1 LPCLLVLT
9 SLLLVSDSIIP
20 PLDSEEEN
28 VYRFSRTTSAP
39 RFRLLSEDAL
49 DAIHWA
55 TLDVLERTGIKIFS
69 DKVLKMLD
77 GAGCTIDYEK
87 KIAFIPSYLVEESLK
102 KRQKTI
108 RLCAR
113 NPKNDLKLDGRHTYI
128 CTDGTG
134 THTFDFETGK
144 RRESIKDDIV
154 KSARISD
161 YLDTINIYWPLVT
174 SQDFPAHVRVLHD
187 LEAAVNNTEK
197 HVQFETTTTPE
208 EARNEIKI
216 GAAIVGDE
224 KKLRKRPI
232 ISFTY
237 CSIAPLQQA
246 ESIEAVLEFVK
257 AGIPVFFMSMPQTG
271 VTGPVTI
278 PGSLVVNNAETL
290 AGVVISQVASPG
302 SPVGYST
309 ASSNFDMRTSRWL
322 AGSPEAGMIWA
333 AISEIARYYGLPS
346 YVGAFGTDA
355 QVPGPQASWEK
366 VVSGL
371 LPVLA
376 GCDVAVGIG
385 LVDACTTL
393 PFEELVIDNEICKIV
408 FRLAEGIEV
417 NDETLALDLIHSI
430 GPGGQ
435 YLTEKHTLKHFK
447 EHFIPEISNRKSYDG
462 WEREGAKSVIEV
474 AREKTKEI
482 LKTHQP
488 TPLEE
493 DVKKEVRK
501 IIERAERELVR
512 KT

>member
-1 LPCLLVLT
+1 M
-9 SLLLVSDSIIP
+9 
-20 PLDSEEEN
+20 
-28 VYRFSRTTSAP
+28 
-39 RFRLLSEDAL
+39 FRLLSKDAL

-69 DKVLKMLD
+69 DKVLKML
-77 GAGCTIDYEK
+77 GEAGCTVDYEK
-87 KIAFIPSYLVEESLK
+87 KIAFITSHLVEESLR

-108 RLCAR
+108 RLYAR
-113 NPKNDLKLDGRHTYI
+113 NQKYDLKLDGTHTYI

-144 RRESIKDDIV
+144 RRESVKDDIA

-161 YLDTINIYWPLVT
+161 YLDTINIYWPMVT

-187 LEAAVNNTEK
+187 LEAALNNTEK
-197 HVQFETTTTPE
+197 HTGFETTITPE
-208 EARNEIKI
+208 EAKNEIRI
-216 GAAIVGDE
+216 AAAVTGDE

-237 CSIAPLQQA
+237 CSIAPLQHA
-246 ESIEAVLEFVK
+246 ESIEAVLEFAK

-278 PGSLVVNNAETL
+278 PGSLVVHNAETL
-290 AGVVISQVASPG
+290 AGIVVSQVASPG

-309 ASSNFDMRTSRWL
+309 ASSNFDMLTSRWL

-346 YVGAFGTDA
+346 YVAGFGTDA
-355 QVPGPQASWEK
+355 QAPGPQAAWEK

-371 LPVLA
+371 FPVLA
-376 GCDVAVGIG
+376 GCDVAVGTG

-393 PFEELVIDNEICKIV
+393 PFEELVIDDEICKIV

-430 GPGGQ
+430 GPSGH

-447 EHFIPEISNRKSYDG
+447 EHFIPKISNRKAYDT
-462 WEREGAKSVIEV
+462 WKREGAKSVIDV

-488 TPLEE
+488 APLED
-493 DVKKEVRK
+493 DVQREIKE
-501 IIERAERELVR
+501 IIERANKELIG

>member
-1 LPCLLVLT
+1 M
-9 SLLLVSDSIIP
+9 
-20 PLDSEEEN
+20 
-28 VYRFSRTTSAP
+28 
-39 RFRLLSEDAL
+39 FRLLSKDAL

-69 DKVLKMLD
+69 DKVLKML
-77 GAGCTIDYEK
+77 GEAGCTVDYEK
-87 KIAFIPSYLVEESLK
+87 KIAFITSHLVEESLR

-108 RLCAR
+108 RLYAR
-113 NPKNDLKLDGRHTYI
+113 NQKYDLKLDGTHTYI

-144 RRESIKDDIV
+144 RRESVKDDIA

-161 YLDTINIYWPLVT
+161 YLDTINIYWPMVT

-187 LEAAVNNTEK
+187 LEAALNNTEK
-197 HVQFETTTTPE
+197 HTGFETTITPE
-208 EARNEIKI
+208 EAKNEIRI
-216 GAAIVGDE
+216 AAAVTGDE

-237 CSIAPLQQA
+237 CSIAPLQHA
-246 ESIEAVLEFVK
+246 ESIEAVLEFAK

-278 PGSLVVNNAETL
+278 PGSLVVHNAETL
-290 AGVVISQVASPG
+290 AGIVVSQVASPG

-309 ASSNFDMRTSRWL
+309 ASSNFDMLTSRWL

-346 YVGAFGTDA
+346 YVAGFGTDA
-355 QVPGPQASWEK
+355 QAPGPQAAWEK

-371 LPVLA
+371 FPVLA
-376 GCDVAVGIG
+376 GCDVAVGTG

-393 PFEELVIDNEICKIV
+393 PFEELVIDDEICKIV

-430 GPGGQ
+430 GPSGH

-447 EHFIPEISNRKSYDG
+447 EHFIPKISNRKAYDT
-462 WEREGAKSVIEV
+462 WKREGAKSVIDV

-488 TPLEE
+488 APLED
-493 DVKKEVRK
+493 DVQREIKE
-501 IIERAERELVR
+501 IIERANKELIG
-512 KT
+512 KI

>member
-1 LPCLLVLT
+1 M
-9 SLLLVSDSIIP
+9 
-20 PLDSEEEN
+20 
-28 VYRFSRTTSAP
+28 YRFARTTSTP
-39 RFRLLSEDAL
+39 VFRLLSKDAL

-69 DKVLKMLD
+69 DKVLKML
-77 GAGCTIDYEK
+77 GEAGCTIDFDK
-87 KIAFIPSYLVEESLK
+87 KIAFIPSYLVETSLK

-113 NPKNDLKLDGRHTYI
+113 NPKYDLKLDGRHTYV

-134 THTFDFETGK
+134 THTLDFESGR
-144 RRESIKDDIV
+144 RRESVKDDII

-161 YLDTINIYWPLVT
+161 YLDTINIYWPMVT

-187 LEAAVNNTEK
+187 LEAALNNTEK
-197 HVQFETTTTPE
+197 HVGFETTTTSE
-208 EARNEIKI
+208 EAKNEIKI
-216 GAAIVGDE
+216 AAAVAGDE

-232 ISFTY
+232 VNFTY
-237 CSIAPLQQA
+237 CSIAPLQHA

-290 AGVVISQVASPG
+290 AGIVISQVASPG

-309 ASSNFDMRTSRWL
+309 ASSNFDMLTSRWL

-355 QVPGPQASWEK
+355 QTPGPQAAWEK
-366 VVSGL
+366 VISGL
-371 LPVLA
+371 FPVLA

-393 PFEELVIDNEICKIV
+393 PFEELVIDDEICKMV

-447 EHFIPEISNRKSYDG
+447 EHVIPVISNRKSYDT
-462 WEREGAKSVIEV
+462 WKKEGAKSMVEV
-474 AREKTKEI
+474 AREKTREI
-482 LKTHQP
+482 LRTHQP
-488 TPLEE
+488 TPLENDAQNE
-493 DVKKEVRK
+493 IKK
-501 IIERAERELVR
+501 IIDRASRELIR

>member
-1 LPCLLVLT
+1 M
-9 SLLLVSDSIIP
+9 
-20 PLDSEEEN
+20 
-28 VYRFSRTTSAP
+28 YRFTRTTSTP
-39 RFRLLSEDAL
+39 RFHLLSKDAL

-69 DKVLKMLD
+69 DKVLKMLEA
-77 GAGCTIDYEK
+77 AGCTINYEK
-87 KIAFIPSYLVEESLK
+87 KTAFISSYLVEESLK
-102 KRQKTI
+102 KRQKTV

-113 NPKNDLKLDGRHTYI
+113 NPKYDLKLDGRHTYI

-134 THTFDFETGK
+134 THTFDFENGR
-144 RRESIKDDIV
+144 RRESVKDDVV

-161 YLDTINIYWPLVT
+161 YLDTINIYWPMVT

-187 LEAAVNNTEK
+187 LEAAMNNTDK
-197 HVQFETTTTPE
+197 HVGFETTTTPG
-208 EARNEIKI
+208 EAKNEIKI
-216 GAAIVGDE
+216 AVAVAGDE

-237 CSIAPLQQA
+237 CSIAPLQHA

-290 AGVVISQVASPG
+290 AGIVISQVASPG
-302 SPVGYST
+302 SPVGYSS
-309 ASSNFDMRTSRWL
+309 ASSNFDMLTSRWL
-322 AGSPEAGMIWA
+322 AGSPEGGIIWA
-333 AISEIARYYGLPS
+333 ALSELARYYGLPS
-346 YVGAFGTDA
+346 YVMGFGSDA
-355 QVPGPQASWEK
+355 PVPGPQACWEK
-366 VVSGL
+366 VISGL
-371 LPVLA
+371 FPVLA

-385 LVDACTTL
+385 LVDACTAL
-393 PFEELVIDNEICKIV
+393 SFEQLVIDDEIVRMI

-417 NDETLALDLIHSI
+417 NDETLALDLIHSV
-430 GPGGQ
+430 GPAGQ

-447 EHFIPEISNRKSYDG
+447 EHVIPEISIRKPYDT
-462 WEREGAKSVIEV
+462 WKREGAKSVIDI

-488 TPLEE
+488 APL
-493 DVKKEVRK
+493 DKNVQKEIK
-501 IIERAERELVR
+501 EIIKRADKDLIR

>member
-1 LPCLLVLT
+1 M
-9 SLLLVSDSIIP
+9 
-20 PLDSEEEN
+20 
-28 VYRFSRTTSAP
+28 YRFARTNSTP
-39 RFRLLSEDAL
+39 IFRLLSKDAL

-55 TLDVLERTGIKIFS
+55 TLDVLERTGIRIFS
-69 DKVLKMLD
+69 DKVLKML
-77 GAGCTIDYEK
+77 GEAGCTIDYDK

-102 KRQKTI
+102 KRRKTI

-113 NPKNDLKLDGRHTYI
+113 NPENDLKLDGRHTYI

-134 THTFDFETGK
+134 TQTFDFETGK
-144 RRESIKDDIV
+144 RRASIKDDIA
-154 KSARISD
+154 KSALISD
-161 YLDTINIYWPLVT
+161 YLETINIYWPMVT

-197 HVQFETTTTPE
+197 HVQFETTTTPG
-208 EARNEIKI
+208 EAKNEIKI
-216 GAAIVGDE
+216 AATIIGDE

-237 CSIAPLQQA
+237 CSIAPLQHA
-246 ESIEAVLEFVK
+246 ESIEAVVEFVK

-278 PGSLVVNNAETL
+278 AGSLVVNNAETL
-290 AGVVISQVASPG
+290 AGVVISQVASAG

-309 ASSNFDMRTSRWL
+309 AASNFDMRTSRWL
-322 AGSPEAGMIWA
+322 AGSPEAGMIWG
-333 AISEIARYYGLPS
+333 AISEVARYYGMPS
-346 YVGAFGTDA
+346 YVGGFGTDA
-355 QVPGPQASWEK
+355 QVPGAQAAWEK
-366 VVSGL
+366 VISGL
-371 LPVLA
+371 FPVLA
-376 GCDVAVGIG
+376 GCDVAVGPG

-393 PFEELVIDNEICKIV
+393 PFEELVIDDEIVRMV

-430 GPGGQ
+430 GPGGH

-447 EHFIPEISNRKSYDG
+447 EHLIPEISNRKSFDT
-462 WEREGAKSVIEV
+462 WEREGAKTVIDV

-482 LKTHQP
+482 LKTHRS
-488 TPLEE
+488 TPLED
-493 DVKKEVRK
+493 DVQKEIK
-501 IIERAERELVR
+501 EIIKRADKELIR

>member
-1 LPCLLVLT
+1 
-9 SLLLVSDSIIP
+9 
-20 PLDSEEEN
+20 
-28 VYRFSRTTSAP
+28 VYRFTRTTSTP
-39 RFRLLSEDAL
+39 MFRLLSKDAL

-69 DKVLKMLD
+69 DKVLKMLEE
-77 GAGCTIDYEK
+77 AGCTINYEK
-87 KIAFIPSYLVEESLK
+87 KIAFIPSYLVEESLR
-102 KRQKTI
+102 KRQRTV

-113 NPKNDLKLDGRHTYI
+113 NPKYDLKLDGRHTYI

-144 RRESIKDDIV
+144 RRESVKDDIV

-161 YLDTINIYWPLVT
+161 YLDTINIYWPMVT

-187 LEAAVNNTEK
+187 LEASLNNTEK
-197 HVQFETTTTPE
+197 HVGFETTTTPE
-208 EARNEIKI
+208 EAKNEIKI
-216 GAAIVGDE
+216 AAAVAGDE

-232 ISFTY
+232 VNFTY
-237 CSIAPLQQA
+237 CSIAPLQHA
-246 ESIEAVLEFVK
+246 ETIEAVLEFVK
-257 AGIPVFFMSMPQTG
+257 VGIPVFFMSMPQTG

-290 AGVVISQVASPG
+290 AGIVISQVASPG

-309 ASSNFDMRTSRWL
+309 ASSNFDMLTSRWL

-346 YVGAFGTDA
+346 YVGGFGSDA
-355 QVPGPQASWEK
+355 PTPGPQACWEK
-366 VVSGL
+366 VISGL
-371 LPVLA
+371 FPVLS

-393 PFEELVIDNEICKIV
+393 PFEELVIDDEIVRMV

-430 GPGGQ
+430 GPGGH

-447 EHFIPEISNRKSYDG
+447 EHVIPEISNRKPYDT
-462 WEREGAKSVIEV
+462 WKREGAKSVIDV

-482 LKTHQP
+482 LRTHLP
-488 TPLEE
+488 APLDE
-493 DVKKEVRK
+493 DVQKEIK
-501 IIERAERELVR
+501 EIIKRADKELIR